1 VGNPDDI
8 AIVVSP
14 MRRTLQTAMLSMDWL
29 VERGVKIEGN
39 ADWQGIFLSRSKH
52 QTCYKSYL

>member
-1 VGNPDDI
+1 VDNPDDI

-39 ADWQGIFLSRSKH
+39 ADWQGILHGLENHNR
-52 QTCYKSYL
+52 CKSYL

>member
-1 VGNPDDI
+1 
-8 AIVVSP
+8 

-39 ADWQGIFLSRSKH
+39 ADWQGIL
-52 QTCYKSYL
+52 LV